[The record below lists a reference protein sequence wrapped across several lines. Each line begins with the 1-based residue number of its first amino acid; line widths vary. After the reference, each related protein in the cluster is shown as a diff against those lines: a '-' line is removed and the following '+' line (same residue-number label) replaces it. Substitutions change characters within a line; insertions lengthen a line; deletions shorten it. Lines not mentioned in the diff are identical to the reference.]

1 MIELKPHYSLLFI
14 DNRDTEVILAK
25 YYWFIFKLPSNIT
38 FTSLKNHLVISIN
51 IKCHSSE
58 SDELKATLLENRF
71 NIQSFIGYKINNDYW
86 NIIYKY
92 GYYKSYQF
100 YVNSEFIVEYN
111 MINYF

>member
-25 YYWFIFKLPSNIT
+25 YTGSFKLPSNIT
-38 FTSLKNHLVISIN
+38 FTRLKNHLVISIN

-92 GYYKSYQF
+92 GYYKGYQF

>member
-1 MIELKPHYSLLFI
+1 MIELKPYYSLI
-14 DNRDTEVILAK
+14 RVDSRDIEVILAK
-25 YYWFIFKLPSNIT
+25 YTGSFKLPSNIT
-38 FTSLKNHLVISIN
+38 FTRLKNHLVISIN

>member
-1 MIELKPHYSLLFI
+1 MIELKPHYNLLFI

-25 YYWFIFKLPSNIT
+25 YTGSFKLPSNIT
-38 FTSLKNHLVISIN
+38 FTRLKNHLVISIN